1 MLTLQNK
8 LYESLLDDEETLIG
22 RSDDAVAND
31 LLTSLFGEYSV
42 FGKVLSNGKISYK
55 GILTSSSKSMEELKK
70 IFSGK
75 YTTNFGTLTQVEIP
89 HSDFIYNALGK
100 DTIYIDKIEY
110 LYLHSSALNN
120 VKFNDLSIGEVEDLS
135 ISVDTI
141 DNSWQDIFRQTKIN
155 NMFIGKGLVKSDID
169 EQIKNTFALKGLAI
183 NKLIIKSNLVPGYKS
198 GFFFNNTDTDKVNE
212 FLRTILNNNK
222 IKSLYIAD
230 AAETSRTKFYNMTY
244 KVKKIQKNLL

>member
-1 MLTLQNK
+1 MITLTDK
-8 LYESLLDDEETLIG
+8 LNESLLDDEETLIG

-42 FGKVLSNGKISYK
+42 FGKILSNGKISYN
-55 GILTSSSKSMEELKK
+55 GLLTSSSKSEKELKK

-75 YTTNFGTLTQVEIP
+75 YTTNFGTLAQVEIP

-100 DTIYIDKIEY
+100 DTIYIDKIGY
-110 LYLHSSALNN
+110 LYLHSSTLNN
-120 VKFNDLSIGEVEDLS
+120 VKFNDLSIGEVDNLS
-135 ISVDTI
+135 ISLDTT
-141 DNSWQDIFRQTKIN
+141 DNRWQDIFKQTKIN
-155 NMFIGKGLVKSDID
+155 NMFISKVLTNSTLD

-198 GFFFNNTDTDKVNE
+198 GFFFNDTDTDKVNE
-212 FLRTILNNNK
+212 FLRAVLNNNK

>member
-1 MLTLQNK
+1 MITLTDK
-8 LYESLLDDEETLIG
+8 LNESLLDDEETLIG

-55 GILTSSSKSMEELKK
+55 GLLTSSSKSEKELKK

-100 DTIYIDKIEY
+100 DTIYIDKIGY
-110 LYLHSSALNN
+110 LYLHSSTLNN
-120 VKFNDLSIGEVEDLS
+120 VKFNDLSIGEVDNLS
-135 ISVDTI
+135 ISLDTT
-141 DNSWQDIFRQTKIN
+141 DNSWQDIFKQTKIN
-155 NMFIGKGLVKSDID
+155 NMFISKVLTNSAFD
-169 EQIKNTFALKGLAI
+169 EQIKNTFELKGLAI

-198 GFFFNNTDTDKVNE
+198 GFFFNDTDTDKVNE
-212 FLRTILNNNK
+212 FLRAVLNNNK

-230 AAETSRTKFYNMTY
+230 AAETSRTKYYNMTY